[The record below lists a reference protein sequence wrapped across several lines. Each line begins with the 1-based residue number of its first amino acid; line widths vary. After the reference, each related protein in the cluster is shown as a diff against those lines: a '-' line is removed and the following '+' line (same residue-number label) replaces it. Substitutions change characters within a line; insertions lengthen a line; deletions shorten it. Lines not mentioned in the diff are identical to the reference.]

1 MWRTGHNMTKRLV
14 LLFTAVMFLFLSL
27 SGCTASSGTAELI
40 AENNAFNRS
49 IIRVLAGEEVS
60 FIFEN
65 KDNTTHNFAVYDT
78 QEAKQVIFKGEAL
91 SGPGTITYTFT
102 APDEPGSYYFQC
114 DFHPSTMN
122 GNFIVAGTGS

>member
-1 MWRTGHNMTKRLV
+1 MLWTGHKMTKRLF
-14 LLFTAVMFLFLSL
+14 LLLTTVMLLIL
-27 SGCTASSGTAELI
+27 SGCTTVSETAELI
-40 AENNAFNRS
+40 AENNAFNRRT
-49 IIRVLAGEEVS
+49 IRVLSGEEVS

-78 QEAKQVIFKGEAL
+78 KEAKEVIFSGDAL

-102 APDEPGSYYFQC
+102 APDELGIYYFQC

-122 GNFIVAGTGS
+122 GTFIVGGTGS

>member
-1 MWRTGHNMTKRLV
+1 MWWTGHKMTKRLV
-14 LLFTAVMFLFLSL
+14 LLITAGMFLLL
-27 SGCTASSGTAELI
+27 SGCTTSSGTAELI

-49 IIRVLAGEEVS
+49 TIRVLTGEEVS

-78 QEAKQVIFKGEAL
+78 QEAKQVIFRGDAL

-122 GNFIVAGTGS
+122 GSFIVGGTGS

>member
-1 MWRTGHNMTKRLV
+1 MSKQLV
-14 LLFTAVMFLFLSL
+14 ILIIAGMFLFLS
-27 SGCTASSGTAELI
+27 GCTTPSGTAELI
-40 AENNAFNRS
+40 AENNTFNRS
-49 IIRVLAGEEVS
+49 TIRVQTGEEVS

-65 KDNTTHNFAVYDT
+65 KDNVTHNFAVYDT
-78 QEAKQVIFKGEAL
+78 SEGKQVIFKGDAL

-122 GNFIVAGTGS
+122 GSFIVSGTGS

>member
-1 MWRTGHNMTKRLV
+1 MLWTGHKMTKRLFP
-14 LLFTAVMFLFLSL
+14 LLTAGMFLFLS
-27 SGCTASSGTAELI
+27 GCTTSSGTAELI

-49 IIRVLAGEEVS
+49 TIRVQTGEEVS

-65 KDNTTHNFAVYDT
+65 KDNVTHNFAVYET
-78 QEAKQVIFKGEAL
+78 QDAKQVIFRGDAL

-114 DFHPSTMN
+114 DYHPSTMN
-122 GNFIVAGTGS
+122 GRFIVAGTGS